1 MSART
6 EFVETDTLA
15 PHVGTRERTFSLALF
30 EGALLLR
37 SPLLWGAAVL
47 TLGLR
52 VYQTWT
58 WAPDWSVLTIDDTY
72 GALIIAAAGLMAADL
87 ATTRER
93 RHSMPETLRALP
105 VRAPARTSALLI
117 AVPVVATTVSVLVLA
132 VHLISLISAN
142 AAGRFD
148 AWEALTGPVDVA
160 VAALLGVALGRWL
173 PGLVAAP
180 VAVFAIG
187 ALTEL
192 SRTGGSWA
200 ALLPVIVHHELPVDL
215 IPRPSATHVVYLLA
229 LAILFAGLAMARHG
243 LRPSRMVAVA
253 TGLAFAASAGAV
265 AMTSLKDEVPR
276 QTLNRYAAPAGQRCR
291 ALDGVTYC
299 AYPGYTPWIPLWG
312 RAVRPVVAAI
322 PPFARDRVPEIR
334 QRIGFESWSHG
345 TEVMERPQWRHVTGP
360 SMHWG
365 GHGAAAASDA
375 WLGGQVAA
383 EVTGLP
389 LDWFR
394 VVTNDPHLDGRTMY
408 VAIGSPGCAALG
420 QGRTLVALWL
430 GGQAGP
436 VRQAATSWVEPEKS
450 EEGAAERLYDYAE
463 RLVRRPDARE
473 RIWAHWDALMN
484 PSTTVEQA
492 LPLLGLTPDPDDAK
506 RKACS

>member
-1 MSART
+1 MSTRI
-6 EFVETDTLA
+6 EFVETPTLA
-15 PHVGTRERTFSLALF
+15 PQAGTRAQTISLALF
-30 EGALLLR
+30 EGARLLR
-37 SPLLWGAAVL
+37 SPLLWGAAAL
-47 TLGLR
+47 LLGLR
-52 VYQTWT
+52 VYQTWN

-72 GALIIAAAGLMAADL
+72 GALIVAAAALIAANL

-93 RHSMPETLRALP
+93 RHAMPGTLRALP

-117 AVPVVATTVSVLVLA
+117 AVPIVATAVSILVLA
-132 VHLISLISAN
+132 VHLVSQISAN
-142 AAGRFD
+142 TAGRFD

-160 VAALLGVALGRWL
+160 VAAVLGVALGRWL

-180 VAVFAIG
+180 VAVFAI
-187 ALTEL
+187 AVPTEL
-192 SRTGGSWA
+192 SRAGGSWA
-200 ALLPVIVHHELPVDL
+200 ALLPVIVSHDLPVEL
-215 IPRPSATHVVYLLA
+215 TPRPSATHLVYLLA
-229 LAILFAGLAMARHG
+229 LGVLFAGLATARHG
-243 LRPSRMVAVA
+243 VRPPRVIAVA
-253 TGLAFAASAGAV
+253 TGLAVAASAGAV
-265 AMTSLKDEVPR
+265 AMASVKDRVPE
-276 QTLNRYAAPAGQRCR
+276 QTMRRYLDPAAHRCQ

-299 AYPGYTPWIPLWG
+299 AYPGYAPWIPLWA

-334 QRIGFESWSHG
+334 QRIGFVSFGRRMQTTGQPRWPHIA
-345 TEVMERPQWRHVTGP
+345 GP
-360 SMHWG
+360 SMQWG
-365 GHGAAAASDA
+365 GHGKATDA

-389 LDWFR
+389 LDWLR
-394 VVTNDPHLDGRTMY
+394 ILINDPHLDARAVY
-408 VAIGSPGCAALG
+408 VANGSPGCAALG

-436 VRQAATSWVEPEKS
+436 VRQAAKSWVEPEKS
-450 EEGAAERLYDYAE
+450 EEAAAERLYDYAE

-473 RIWAHWDALMN
+473 RIWAHWDTLMN

-492 LPLLGLTPDPDDAK
+492 LPLLGLRPGLGDAK